1 MNAYLVEQLR
11 AHLRYH
17 DLPGDDPTL
26 VFLHGL
32 GSASSSYFPRAAA
45 HPRLRDRRV
54 LLIDLLGYGYSDRP
68 AAFDYSM
75 EAQTKVVVALLRS
88 LRISHCALVGHSMG
102 GSIAIL
108 IAAAVEG
115 LVDRLIVA
123 EGNLD
128 PGPGAVSGPI
138 TSMTKAEFVR
148 RGYATFVDGIQ
159 AAGFPEYAGT
169 LRACDPAALHRSAVS
184 LIAPRRPT
192 YREQLARLEMPRT
205 YIYGDKNVPNPD
217 VKRLISDGIVV
228 RALAESGHDM
238 LVDNPDGFAAI
249 VADAADAP
257 G

>member
-1 MNAYLVEQLR
+1 VNAYLVEQLR

-138 TSMTKAEFVR
+138 TSMTEAEFVR